1 TLWLDDFKLEKLQSA
16 DFDPQNKY
24 NPQIS
29 QITPVESPKGGPQ
42 SGIQLG
48 RRRLTQIKKINKK
61 VQLKAQS

>member
-1 TLWLDDFKLEKLQSA
+1 MKPGPQSQIA
-16 DFDPQNKY
+16 QVI
-24 NPQIS
+24 NP
-29 QITPVESPKGGPQ
+29 QITPVEYPKGGPQ